1 MNNEIATKYVAIN
14 PANGFHIREATQEEI
29 NTFRAANP
37 DPVWEKITRVG
48 EVLINSFNGP
58 GVWYGGAGF

>member
-14 PANGFHIREATQEEI
+14 PANGLHIREATQEEI
-29 NTFRAANP
+29 NTFRAVNP

-48 EVLINSFNGP
+48 EVLINTYYGP
-58 GVWYGGAGF
+58 GVWFGGARF